1 MRFSI
6 NIEWSRGVLERVA
19 REVFGARK
27 RWSTWTPKTDAV
39 RDESRDEEKR
49 KKEKKGADPRT

>member
-1 MRFSI
+1 MVDLDS
-6 NIEWSRGVLERVA
+6 
-19 REVFGARK
+19 
-27 RWSTWTPKTDAV
+27 KTDAV